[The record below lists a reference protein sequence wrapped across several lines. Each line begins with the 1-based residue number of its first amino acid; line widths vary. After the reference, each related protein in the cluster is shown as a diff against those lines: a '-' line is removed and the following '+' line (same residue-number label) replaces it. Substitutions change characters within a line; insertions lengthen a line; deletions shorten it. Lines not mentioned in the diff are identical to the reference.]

1 MSAQPLERREGA
13 RGLKAAGAA
22 AASSSARGAARLEP
36 QKRGGSSTAGTLPV
50 VSRAEPSGQDS
61 RRCGGKGN
69 LATSVTGW

>member
-22 AASSSARGAARLEP
+22 AASSSARGAP
-36 QKRGGSSTAGTLPV
+36 GSSRRSAAAAVPRELPV
-50 VSRAEPSGQDS
+50 LFRAEPSGQDS

-69 LATSVTGW
+69 LATAVTGW